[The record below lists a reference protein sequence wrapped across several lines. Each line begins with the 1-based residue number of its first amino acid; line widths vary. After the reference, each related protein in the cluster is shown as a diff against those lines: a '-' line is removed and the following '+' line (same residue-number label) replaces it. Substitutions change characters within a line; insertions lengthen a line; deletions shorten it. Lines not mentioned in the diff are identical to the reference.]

1 MNVAG
6 DPVLAALE
14 TAPRHVNPAV
24 ALWLK
29 LLQQG
34 PLSAED
40 LLALSAE
47 VEQTIVAG
55 RQEQGEVES
64 ALRTLKAAH
73 PAPSR
78 DVPLGF

>member
-29 LLQQG
+29 LQQG

-47 VEQTIVAG
+47 IEQTIVAG
-55 RQEQGEVES
+55 KQEQGEVEA
-64 ALRTLKAAH
+64 ALRTLKAAN

>member
-1 MNVAG
+1 MNAAG
-6 DPVLAALE
+6 DQVLVALGAA
-14 TAPRHVNPAV
+14 PGHVNPAV

-29 LLQQG
+29 LQQQE

-40 LLALSAE
+40 LLAMSAE
-47 VEQTIVAG
+47 IEQAIVEG
-55 RQEQGEVES
+55 KQEQGEVEG
-64 ALRTLKAAH
+64 ALRTLKAAN